1 VSRAGVPIN
10 LPNLSFELLLFFV
23 HHPQQICT
31 IEQMSSAVWPNSIVS
46 DDTVVQ
52 RVTLLR
58 KALGDDAKAPR
69 YIESVRGR
77 GYRLLAL
84 PTQVQSGKSL
94 QIRHKAVKMWLSIS
108 AVFIVVVAA
117 FTLIK
122 MTNAPD
128 ISISET
134 AAVKDSTEVSKLI
147 ERGKYYYKVGQSH
160 NLSLAKGLFEDA
172 LQLDN
177 ENIEALVGLS
187 FSLSKS
193 VCRYNQNLQK
203 AIDAKDLAERAIAIS
218 PQNSR
223 AYTALGFAWDCIGN
237 LELALAN
244 YSRAS
249 DIDPSNLSSL
259 SSAAHLYAI
268 KGDLLNAYKLSEK
281 VNSQQSDNYMARL
294 QKTSVLALLNYSA
307 QAEKDYKTL
316 FSLYPDNVFV
326 NEAYFLFL
334 YDQGKLN
341 EAKIVFSQIV
351 ERGIERIGIYT
362 NYAEI
367 LWQLESKESA
377 LPYFKK
383 AAALDE
389 EGSYTDTIVKLL
401 ENKINAQQAQSRIET
416 LQAMVEQ
423 GNTWPT
429 NYIEA
434 AVLSLWA
441 LNDQEQSVA
450 FLNQAFELGYL
461 NSEYLEMSPLF
472 ANLRVEQGKH
482 TMRLMSLITKIKQ
495 KRKRLSQ
502 DFLAELDM
510 LE

>member
-1 VSRAGVPIN
+1 
-10 LPNLSFELLLFFV
+10 
-23 HHPQQICT
+23 
-31 IEQMSSAVWPNSIVS
+31 M
-46 DDTVVQ
+46 
-52 RVTLLR
+52 
-58 KALGDDAKAPR
+58 
-69 YIESVRGR
+69 
-77 GYRLLAL
+77 
-84 PTQVQSGKSL
+84 
-94 QIRHKAVKMWLSIS
+94 
-108 AVFIVVVAA
+108 
-117 FTLIK
+117 
-122 MTNAPD
+122 
-128 ISISET
+128 
-134 AAVKDSTEVSKLI
+134 
-147 ERGKYYYKVGQSH
+147 
-160 NLSLAKGLFEDA
+160 
-172 LQLDN
+172 
-177 ENIEALVGLS
+177 
-187 FSLSKS
+187 
-193 VCRYNQNLQK
+193 
-203 AIDAKDLAERAIAIS
+203 
-218 PQNSR
+218 
-223 AYTALGFAWDCIGN
+223 
-237 LELALAN
+237 
-244 YSRAS
+244 
-249 DIDPSNLSSL
+249 
-259 SSAAHLYAI
+259 
-268 KGDLLNAYKLSEK
+268 
-281 VNSQQSDNYMARL
+281 
-294 QKTSVLALLNYSA
+294 
-307 QAEKDYKTL
+307 
-316 FSLYPDNVFV
+316 FV

-423 GNTWPT
+423 GNTWPI